1 MTSVR
6 IGAGLGFYGDNWEPV
21 VASIERG
28 GVQFIASDHLAEL
41 TLAILQKDRQRD
53 PSLGY
58 ARDVVPMLLRLWP
71 LMRAHGVR
79 FVCNAGGLNPAGAA
93 QAVLAAFQAQGWQ
106 ARVAVVSG
114 DDVLPQLQDSS
125 RPPDDFAHLF
135 SGDPVG
141 AVRERLVFGNA
152 YLGAAPIVQALDA
165 GADIVITGR
174 VADASLFLGPIVHSL
189 GWTLTGASSEVD
201 LDRLAQG
208 LTVGHLL
215 ECSGQGSGGNFGSL
229 GAWQAIPDLAHI
241 GYPIAEVYQ
250 DGTALITKAPGT
262 GGRVNFDTVRQ
273 QLLYEVHNPH
283 AYHSPDVVL
292 DMGGIT
298 LHDEGQDRVRL
309 TGARG
314 QPPGDQ
320 LKVVA
325 GYRDGFKAEV
335 TWGFSWPDAWD
346 KAQAAQ
352 ATIRNLLAEKRVPH
366 DELFVEYPGLN
377 SAHGALASLPDA
389 AALNDMNEIWTRMVL
404 RTPVKAA
411 ADGFGRLFPWLALS
425 GPAYTCGFTGLHNT
439 SELLGIWPTLMPR
452 AAVEAAVRL
461 EWLGSAAVQ
470 VPPSDGSAGELRSP
484 GLSPRATQPG
494 PEPLVASEAAV
505 IAPPGKT
512 VRVALARLAHAR
524 SGDKADWVDFGLFAW
539 NAAGYRLIAREVT
552 AERVQ
557 AHFAPWLAGEVQ
569 AWPLP
574 NIFALKF
581 VLKGALQ
588 GGGARNLRLDNLG
601 KAMAGALLRLVIDV
615 TQAELDQALN
625 APRIGWWTE

>member
-1 MTSVR
+1 MQSVR

-21 VASIERG
+21 VASIARG

-53 PSLGY
+53 PGLGY

-71 LMRAHGVR
+71 LMRERGVR
-79 FVCNAGGLNPAGAA
+79 FVCNAGGLNPHGAA
-93 QAVLAAFQAQGWQ
+93 QAVLTAFEAKGWR

-114 DDVLPQLQDSS
+114 DDVLPQLLQADA
-125 RPPDDFAHLF
+125 PATDFVHLF
-135 SGDPVG
+135 TGEPV
-141 AVRERLVFGNA
+141 AQVRERLVFANA
-152 YLGAAPIVQALDA
+152 YLGARPIVQALDA

-174 VADASLFLGPIVHSL
+174 VADAALFLGPLVHSL
-189 GWTLTGASSEVD
+189 GWTLDGVTDARD

-215 ECSGQGSGGNFGSL
+215 ECSGQGSGGNFGSQ

-241 GYPIAEVYQ
+241 GYPIAEVYE
-250 DGTALITKAPGT
+250 DGSALITKAPGT

-273 QLLYEVHNPH
+273 QLLYEVHNPN

-298 LHDEGQDRVRL
+298 LHDEGHDRVRL

-314 QPPGDQ
+314 LPPGDQ

-352 ATIRNLLAEKRVPH
+352 ATIHSLLADRRVPH

-377 SAHGALASLPDA
+377 SAHGALAPLPDA
-389 AALNDMNEIWTRMVL
+389 AALNGMNEIWTRMVL
-404 RTPVKAA
+404 RTPVRAA

-425 GPAYTCGFTGLHNT
+425 GPAYTCGFNGLHNI
-439 SELLGIWPTLMPR
+439 SELLGIWPTLVPR
-452 AAVEAAVRL
+452 SAVEAGVTVEL
-461 EWLGSAAVQ
+461 LG
-470 VPPSDGSAGELRSP
+470 
-484 GLSPRATQPG
+484 
-494 PEPLVASEAAV
+494 EAA
-505 IAPPGKT
+505 A
-512 VRVALARLAHAR
+512 
-524 SGDKADWVDFGLFAW
+524 
-539 NAAGYRLIAREVT
+539 
-552 AERVQ
+552 
-557 AHFAPWLAGEVQ
+557 
-569 AWPLP
+569 
-574 NIFALKF
+574 
-581 VLKGALQ
+581 
-588 GGGARNLRLDNLG
+588 
-601 KAMAGALLRLVIDV
+601 
-615 TQAELDQALN
+615 
-625 APRIGWWTE
+625 